1 MPGHNNLAVQATTEP
16 KTKLLAGE
24 TLMQTMLTNSK
35 VRKSLS
41 EQIDRLDTILDG
53 LAEALNG
60 AVADAVTQAVG
71 LAVKEAV
78 QTVLTEILSNPDLRA
93 QLQGSAVASLATGTD
108 PAIRSTATSLVDRV
122 AQNTAHLANWCTARL
137 HALAQLGR
145 RAALQ
150 VGRLAA
156 DLSARVRGLRHFVRP
171 LAAALFLG
179 IATGIAA
186 YCVGPWLA
194 GVVGGAGGL
203 SLRLALRVRRLLWQ
217 VWDSPSL
224 ARVRAALLGLARWG
238 VV

>member
-1 MPGHNNLAVQATTEP
+1 MPGQNKLAVQATTES

-24 TLMQTMLTNSK
+24 TLMQTVLTNSK

-41 EQIDRLDTILDG
+41 EQIDRLDKILDG

-78 QTVLTEILSNPDLRA
+78 QTVLTEVLANPDLRA
-93 QLQGSAVASLATGTD
+93 QLQGTAAAPISADAYSATLPTGT
-108 PAIRSTATSLVDRV
+108 STVGRV
-122 AQNTAHLANWCTARL
+122 AQSASRL
-137 HALAQLGR
+137 VRWYGDRFQALVQVCR
-145 RAALQ
+145 RAMQQ
-150 VGRLAA
+150 VGRVAT
-156 DLSARVRGLRHFVRP
+156 DLSARLQGLRLFVP
-171 LAAALFLG
+171 SLAAALLLG
-179 IATGIAA
+179 VATGVAA

-203 SLRLALRVRRLLWQ
+203 GLRLALRVRRLLWQ
-217 VWDSPSL
+217 VWNSSVL
-224 ARVRAALLGLARWG
+224 ARVRATFLGLGRWG